1 MCAWAWHPQGLSN
14 SNSLPPACR
23 FMRLGTA
30 SLLGDNSGP
39 FIGVDRLDLRRYAG
53 RPSLAR
59 VLCDYILYHDHNP
72 RKALELCAH
81 ATKATNF
88 EVGRAGST

>member
-1 MCAWAWHPQGLSN
+1 
-14 SNSLPPACR
+14 
-23 FMRLGTA
+23 MRLGTA
-30 SLLGDNSGP
+30 SLLGDTSGP
-39 FIGVDRLDLRRYAG
+39 FINVDRLDLRKYAG

-88 EVGRAGST
+88 EVGRAGPT